1 MSRDSF
7 CPKISVRSRL
17 TFYAFF
23 YAVLSSLTFFRVRGN
38 AVYTKRTVVR
48 HLKLI

>member
-17 TFYAFF
+17 TFYAL
-23 YAVLSSLTFFRVRGN
+23 AVLSSLTFFRVRGN